1 MKTCVI
7 YARYSSNNQTEQSIE
22 GQIRVCREYAQRNDI
37 AIVGTYIDRATTGT
51 NDNREQ
57 FQKMLKDSDKKAWDY
72 VLCYKLDRFSRNKY
86 EMAIHRKHLKDNGV
100 KILSAM
106 ENIPDS
112 PEGILLE
119 SLLEGMNQYYS
130 AELSQKIK
138 RGMRE
143 TRLKGHFQGGCL
155 PYGYKLDNHRIIID
169 EKAAEYVRFIYTEYS
184 KGVFVRDIISRL
196 NDMGVTHLGKP
207 FNGDTIYNILR
218 NKKYSGIYFYGGD
231 ELTGMYPQIVPTELY
246 EQVRAIVNKNK
257 HGKRSLKMIYLLRGK
272 LFCGYCGMPMNAD
285 SSYGKYKNKYYYKC
299 RGRKNK
305 LNDCTKTTIRKEKIE
320 QIVLDAIIEKMQD
333 PQTISNLVK
342 GILSEQERQKSE
354 NISLSNLLKE
364 QAQNETALKNI
375 MIAIES
381 GIITNTT
388 GKRIKELEKRQE
400 ELEQLIATE
409 KSKQNLLLSE
419 KQIREYYEQALRL
432 EPQMLINYLVQ
443 KVVLYDDKVEIYFNS
458 PLKKT
463 GPDESQGFLFS
474 SNNLY

>member
-1 MKTCVI
+1 
-7 YARYSSNNQTEQSIE
+7 
-22 GQIRVCREYAQRNDI
+22 
-37 AIVGTYIDRATTGT
+37 
-51 NDNREQ
+51 
-57 FQKMLKDSDKKAWDY
+57 
-72 VLCYKLDRFSRNKY
+72 
-86 EMAIHRKHLKDNGV
+86 
-100 KILSAM
+100 
-106 ENIPDS
+106 
-112 PEGILLE
+112 
-119 SLLEGMNQYYS
+119 
-130 AELSQKIK
+130 
-138 RGMRE
+138 
-143 TRLKGHFQGGCL
+143 
-155 PYGYKLDNHRIIID
+155 
-169 EKAAEYVRFIYTEYS
+169 
-184 KGVFVRDIISRL
+184 
-196 NDMGVTHLGKP
+196 
-207 FNGDTIYNILR
+207 
-218 NKKYSGIYFYGGD
+218 
-231 ELTGMYPQIVPTELY
+231 
-246 EQVRAIVNKNK
+246 
-257 HGKRSLKMIYLLRGK
+257 
-272 LFCGYCGMPMNAD
+272 
-285 SSYGKYKNKYYYKC
+285 
-299 RGRKNK
+299 
-305 LNDCTKTTIRKEKIE
+305 
-320 QIVLDAIIEKMQD
+320 MQD